1 MEASLDGVLLR
12 RCKNG
17 DVEAFGELVQRYQ
30 QAVFNVCFRMLQER
44 RDAEDLTQ
52 ETFIRAYRRL
62 ETFDIERPFG
72 PWIRRV
78 ATNLCLN
85 FLEKRYIP
93 QVPLDEE
100 RDHPAKSNLIGPEE
114 TRIKVEAQDRIRAA
128 IMELPAKYRAVIEL
142 RHYQALNYAE
152 ISETLNIPISDV
164 KSHLFR
170 ARKRLA
176 ERLKD
181 D

>member
-1 MEASLDGVLLR
+1 MEATPDGVLLR
-12 RCKNG
+12 RCKNS
-17 DVEAFGELVQRYQ
+17 DVEAFGELVKRYQ

-85 FLEKRYIP
+85 YLEKRYVP
-93 QVPLDEE
+93 HMPLDEE
-100 RDHPAKSNLIGPEE
+100 RDQPTKSTSIGTEE
-114 TRIKVEAQDRIRAA
+114 ISIKVEVQNRVRAA
-128 IMELPAKYRAVIEL
+128 IMELPSKYRAVIEL

-152 ISETLNIPISDV
+152 ISETLNIPMSDV